1 VLHELRSEEEWDL
14 PALLSK
20 ASAVDLVL
28 VEGFKREPF
37 PKLEIFRKENGK
49 PLLHPDDPHIVAV
62 ASDAPVPE
70 AKVPVID
77 LNNIEAVAD
86 TLLQH
91 AAGIDQVTEA

>member
-1 VLHELRSEEEWDL
+1 
-14 PALLSK
+14 LL
-20 ASAVDLVL
+20 L

-70 AKVPVID
+70 ARLPVID

-86 TLLQH
+86 TLLEY
-91 AAGIDQVTEA
+91 AVPVDQVAEA